1 MAYVHRAEGT
11 TQHGIP
17 SSSEPDIRLRF
28 ARSDRPLLPD
38 PSPIALAQ
46 LIEGEIIPRLLAA
59 HQSGGPSEVIPM
71 TTGVISPTELE
82 RFARKSMV
90 EDLADLM
97 DHVDLFM
104 RRGVAVETIYFDLL
118 APAAKRL
125 GVMWEEDLCTFT
137 DVTIGLCRLQQI
149 VYEFADRVHV
159 ENGGGDGRT
168 ALFAL
173 TPGDQH
179 SLGLIMVVEFFRQA
193 GWRTIC
199 MPDATAEDLV
209 DIVTSERFD
218 LIGFSMAN
226 ECWLE
231 PLPPLIKR
239 LRSASRNRDVRV
251 IVGGRAFS
259 RNPERVAEVGAD
271 DTAQDAREA
280 VLTAARLFSDT
291 NAVA

>member
-11 TQHGIP
+11 HQHGLP
-17 SSSEPDIRLRF
+17 VTGDPDNVLRF
-28 ARSDRPLLPD
+28 KRSERPLIED

-46 LIEGEIIPRLLAA
+46 LIEAEIIPRLLAA
-59 HQSGGPSEVIPM
+59 HQGNAGSEVISM
-71 TTGVISPTELE
+71 STGVITQTELH
-82 RFARKSMV
+82 RFARQSMV
-90 EDLADLM
+90 EDLGQLM
-97 DHVDLFM
+97 EHIELLM

-118 APAAKRL
+118 SPAAKHL
-125 GVMWEEDLCTFT
+125 GEMWEDDQCTFA
-137 DVTIGLCRLQQI
+137 DVTVGLCRLQQI
-149 VYEFADRVHV
+149 VYEFADRVHL

-209 DIVTSERFD
+209 HMVETERFD

-226 ECWLE
+226 EKWLE
-231 PLPPLIKR
+231 ALSPLIGR
-239 LRSASRNRDVRV
+239 LRQASSNPQVRV
-251 IVGGRAFS
+251 MVGGRVFS
-259 RNPERVAEVGAD
+259 DDPRRVAEVGAD
-271 DTAQDAREA
+271 ETATDAREA
-280 VLTAARLFSDT
+280 VRTAARLFSEAD
-291 NAVA
+291 AVA